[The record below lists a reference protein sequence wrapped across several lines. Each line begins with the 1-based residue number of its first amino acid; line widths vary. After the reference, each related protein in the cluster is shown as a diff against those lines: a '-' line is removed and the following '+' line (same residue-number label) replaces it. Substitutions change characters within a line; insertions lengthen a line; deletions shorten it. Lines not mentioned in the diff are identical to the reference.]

1 MVSLKSNR
9 RRERNFV
16 WKVANDLRR
25 RDGGAFFRGQFRESL
40 RELRI
45 AVVLAGVGGS
55 EKLLGCGELGVQLRA
70 VAPIRAPAFDES
82 DT

>member
-25 RDGGAFFRGQFRESL
+25 REDGAFFGGQGRESL

-45 AVVLAGVGGS
+45 AVVLARVSRS
-55 EKLLGCGELGVQLRA
+55 EKLLRCGELGVQLRA
-70 VAPIRAPAFDES
+70 VAPVGAPAFDES